1 MRVFLDTNVLISAVI
16 SRGLCRDL
24 LKTAVEEHDVVV
36 SQLVVDE
43 FERVLREKFGATQ
56 PALDKAL
63 MLLDDME
70 INENPVAKFEADAL
84 ETNDALIFA
93 AALKARADVLV
104 TGDHEMLARGL
115 ALPIDVVSPRGF
127 MEGASRPGSYPKPAD
142 RDDEPIV
149 SEPPSDTIGARAFE
163 FALSIVKLSRMLDE
177 QAPDVIVRRLLRA
190 GTSVGA
196 NIEGSAAAQSR
207 RNRLIG
213 MSAATKDAREANYWL
228 RLLDQAG
235 IAPGIDLSP
244 YLDSSSELIRLL
256 TSVMENFEGYLETRE
271 LVSIP
276 GICESLAE
284 AEADAV
290 AGRIAS
296 VDEVLGDD

>member
-296 VDEVLGDD
+296 LEEVIGDD